1 MRCEEAENREQGIG
15 NGTNSVPRP
24 FAFVLAKGQDYAAV
38 GYPDLMPFSFPKIY
52 PILDSSF
59 IDASVIPA
67 TGRQEFLR
75 RLGSGLAEAGATLL
89 EYRNKTGSDAEI
101 LQDAAALRSAMP
113 KIKLILDDRADLVE
127 QAGFDGVHVDTGDV
141 SPSEARRLL
150 GPDRIVGTFG
160 GSDALLPGILDAPAD
175 YWAVGPVFTTTTK
188 QTSKAPIGVEGVRKL
203 REQAGSKRILT
214 AAAGITLET
223 APAVLAA
230 GASAVAVAAA
240 IFRTADPAR
249 EFRRWQTTL
258 G

>member
-1 MRCEEAENREQGIG
+1 MEPTPCPVV
-15 NGTNSVPRP
+15 SLS
-24 FAFVLAKGQDYAAV
+24 FLAKGQDYAAV

-59 IDASVIPA
+59 IDASVTPA

-75 RLGSGLAEAGATLL
+75 RLGSGLAEAGVTLL

-113 KIKLILDDRADLVE
+113 APKIKLILGDRADLVE
-127 QAGFDGVHVDTGDV
+127 QAGFDGVHVDLGDI

-160 GSDALLPGILDAPAD
+160 GSDALLPSILEEPAD
-175 YWAVGPVFTTTTK
+175 YWAIGPVFTTTTK

-203 REQAGSKRILT
+203 REQAGPKRILT

-240 IFRTADPAR
+240 IFRTPDPAA
-249 EFRRWQTTL
+249 EFRRWNAIL